1 MRLVA
6 QVFLA
11 YFMVLL
17 VAALW
22 RMLPIG
28 RAIPD
33 LVALSAV
40 YIGLTARE
48 RLAPAMLAAV
58 VMGYLADLLIG
69 TPGGLLSTSAGLMCL
84 LGHFVQGR
92 LVVRGRLVT
101 AAFAFMVGLVS
112 AAVFMALRSWLGL
125 LSESLASDLVTG
137 LLSALLTGL
146 VGPLVFRLC
155 RKTDARFARTR
166 RERDAAAEG
175 LSP

>member
-11 YFMVLL
+11 YFLVLV

-22 RMLPIG
+22 RLVPIE

-33 LVALSAV
+33 VVALSAV
-40 YIGLTARE
+40 YLGLAARE

-69 TPGGLLSTSAGLMCL
+69 TPTGLLSGSAGVMCL

-92 LVVRGRLVT
+92 LIVRGPMVT
-101 AAFAFMVGLVS
+101 AAFALVVGLVS
-112 AAVFMALRSWLGL
+112 AAVLIALRAWLGV
-125 LSESLASDLVTG
+125 LSPSFSSEVVTG
-137 LLSALLTGL
+137 LVSALLTAL
-146 VGPLVFRLC
+146 AGPLVFRLC
-155 RKTDARFARTR
+155 RLTDARFARTR

-175 LSP
+175 LIP

>member
-1 MRLVA
+1 MRLAA

-11 YFMVLL
+11 YFLLL
-17 VAALW
+17 VVDTIW
-22 RMLPIG
+22 RFLPIG

-40 YIGLTARE
+40 YLGLAARE

-69 TPGGLLSTSAGLMCL
+69 TPAGLLATSAGVMCL

-92 LVVRGRLVT
+92 LIVRGPLVT
-101 AAFAFMVGLVS
+101 AAFALVVGLVS
-112 AAVFMALRSWLGL
+112 GGVLMGLRAWLGL
-125 LSESLASDLVTG
+125 LSPSFSSEVVTA
-137 LLSALLTGL
+137 LLSAALTAAA
-146 VGPLVFRLC
+146 GPLVFRMC
-155 RKTDARFARTR
+155 RRMDARFARTR

-175 LSP
+175 FIP

>member
-11 YFMVLL
+11 YFLVLL
-17 VAALW
+17 VGALW
-22 RMLPIG
+22 RMLPVG

-40 YIGLTARE
+40 YIGLAARE
-48 RLAPAMLAAV
+48 RVAPAMLAAV
-58 VMGYLADLLIG
+58 LMGYLADLLIG
-69 TPGGLLSTSAGLMCL
+69 TPVGMLSTSAGVMCL

-92 LVVRGRLVT
+92 LIVRGPLFTAVFSLVI
-101 AAFAFMVGLVS
+101 GLVS
-112 AAVFMALRSWLGL
+112 AAVLMGMRAWLGL
-125 LSESLASDLVTG
+125 LSESMRGEIVTA

-146 VGPLVFRLC
+146 CGPLVFRLC
-155 RKTDARFARTR
+155 RRMDARFARTR

-175 LSP
+175 LIP

>member
-11 YFMVLL
+11 YFLVL
-17 VAALW
+17 VIGTVW
-22 RMLPIG
+22 RFLPIG

-40 YIGLTARE
+40 YLGLAARE

-58 VMGYLADLLIG
+58 IAGYLADLLIG
-69 TPGGLLSTSAGLMCL
+69 TPAGLLATSAGTMCL

-92 LVVRGRLVT
+92 LVVRGALVT
-101 AAFAFMVGLVS
+101 AAFALVVGLVS
-112 AAVFMALRSWLGL
+112 GAVLMALRAWLGL
-125 LSESLASDLVTG
+125 LSPSFSSEVVTA
-137 LLSALLTGL
+137 LWSALLTAAA
-146 VGPLVFRLC
+146 GPLVFRLC
-155 RKTDARFARTR
+155 RRMDARFARTR

-175 LSP
+175 LIP

>member
-11 YFMVLL
+11 YFMVLV

-22 RMLPIG
+22 RFLPLD

-40 YIGLTARE
+40 YLGLAARE
-48 RLAPAMLAAV
+48 RVAPSMLAAV
-58 VMGYLADLLIG
+58 VMGYLADLVLG
-69 TPGGLLSTSAGLMCL
+69 TPVGMLSTSAGVMCL
-84 LGHFVQGR
+84 LGHLVQGR
-92 LVVRGRLVT
+92 LIVRGRLVT
-101 AAFAFMVGLVS
+101 AAFALVIGLVS
-112 AAVFMALRSWLGL
+112 GAVLIALRAWS
-125 LSESLASDLVTG
+125 G
-137 LLSALLTGL
+137 LLSASFASEVTTALLSAVMTAL

-155 RKTDARFARTR
+155 RKMDARFARTR

-175 LSP
+175 LIP